1 MKRHTV
7 LVASDREAAR
17 FPDALSVGLSVG
29 LPVGTSAQQ
38 DPQDLLAAL
47 RRAGIRQVAASSAA
61 LADERVTRTLE
72 VLRDGGL
79 DIRHARGVYEKR
91 YRRVDLD
98 GLHPAFGVFDVRRG
112 PVSRVTRRAVDVVI
126 GLVGLLVCLVLVLP
140 VLWLLVRLDDRG
152 PLLYRQTRVGLGG
165 RLFTIWKIRT
175 MRVDAEAAGPQYA
188 SLRDPR
194 ITRLGHILRRT
205 RLDELPQFWN
215 LLRGDMT
222 LIGPR
227 PERPEFEEGLQRTVP
242 AFRTRHAYKPGLT
255 GWAAVRLGYA
265 DGVAP
270 RWEAHAYDLYYLA
283 HRGVLLDLEIL
294 ARTVLVVVGR
304 GGR

>member
-1 MKRHTV
+1 VNRHTL
-7 LVASDREAAR
+7 LVASEREAGR
-17 FPDALSVGLSVG
+17 FPDAIPLASSPYL
-29 LPVGTSAQQ
+29 
-38 DPQDLLAAL
+38 DPEDLLDAL
-47 RRAGIRQVAASSAA
+47 RRAGVKQVGASSAA

-72 VLRDGGL
+72 VLRNGGVT
-79 DIRHARGVYEKR
+79 IRHGRGVYEKR

-112 PVSRVTRRAVDVVI
+112 PVSRFLRRVVDLVVGAF
-126 GLVGLLVCLVLVLP
+126 GLVFCTAFVLP
-140 VLWLLVRLDDRG
+140 LLWLAVRLDDKG
-152 PLLYRQTRVGLGG
+152 PLFYSQVRVGLSG

-188 SLRDPR
+188 SVRDPR
-194 ITRLGHILRRT
+194 ITRLGHVLRRT
-205 RLDELPQFWN
+205 RLDELPQLWN
-215 LLRGDMT
+215 LVRGDMT

-242 AFRTRHAYKPGLT
+242 AFRTRHASKPGLT

-283 HRGVLLDLEIL
+283 HRSIWLDLEIL
-294 ARTVLVVVGR
+294 ARTVLVVLGR

>member
-1 MKRHTV
+1 VNRHTL
-7 LVASDREAAR
+7 LVASEREAGR
-17 FPDALSVGLSVG
+17 FPDAIPLASSPYL
-29 LPVGTSAQQ
+29 
-38 DPQDLLAAL
+38 DPEDLLDAL
-47 RRAGIRQVAASSAA
+47 RRAGVKQVGASSAA

-72 VLRDGGL
+72 VLRNGGVT
-79 DIRHARGVYEKR
+79 IRHGRGVYEKR

-98 GLHPAFGVFDVRRG
+98 GLHPAFGVFDIRRG
-112 PVSRVTRRAVDVVI
+112 PVSRFLRRVVDLVVGAF
-126 GLVGLLVCLVLVLP
+126 GLVFCTVFVLP
-140 VLWLLVRLDDRG
+140 LLWLAVRLDDKG
-152 PLLYRQTRVGLGG
+152 PLFYSQVRVGLSG

-188 SLRDPR
+188 SVRDPR
-194 ITRLGHILRRT
+194 ITRLGHVLRRT
-205 RLDELPQFWN
+205 RLDELPQLWN
-215 LLRGDMT
+215 LVRGDMT

-242 AFRTRHAYKPGLT
+242 AFRTRHASKPGLT

-283 HRGVLLDLEIL
+283 HRSIWLDLEIL
-294 ARTVLVVVGR
+294 ARTVLVVLGR

>member
-1 MKRHTV
+1 MNRHTL
-7 LVASDREAAR
+7 LVASEREAGR
-17 FPDALSVGLSVG
+17 FPDAIPLASSPYL
-29 LPVGTSAQQ
+29 
-38 DPQDLLAAL
+38 DPEDLLDAL
-47 RRAGIRQVAASSAA
+47 RRAGVKQVGASSAA

-72 VLRDGGL
+72 VLRNGGVT
-79 DIRHARGVYEKR
+79 IRHGRGVYEKR

-112 PVSRVTRRAVDVVI
+112 PVSRFLRRVVDLVVGAF
-126 GLVGLLVCLVLVLP
+126 GLVFCTVFVLP
-140 VLWLLVRLDDRG
+140 LLWLAVRLDDKG
-152 PLLYRQTRVGLGG
+152 PLFYSQVRVGLSG

-188 SLRDPR
+188 SVRDPR
-194 ITRLGHILRRT
+194 ITRLGHVLRRT
-205 RLDELPQFWN
+205 RLDELPQLWN
-215 LLRGDMT
+215 LVRGDMT

-242 AFRTRHAYKPGLT
+242 AFRTRHASKPGLT

-283 HRGVLLDLEIL
+283 HRSIWLDLEIL
-294 ARTVLVVVGR
+294 ARTVLVVLGR

>member
-1 MKRHTV
+1 VNRHTL
-7 LVASDREAAR
+7 LVASERESTR
-17 FPDALSVGLSVG
+17 FPDAVPLATAS
-29 LPVGTSAQQ
+29 GTQPAQ
-38 DPQDLLAAL
+38 LLTLL
-47 RRAGIRQVAASSAA
+47 REAGVREVAASSAA
-61 LADERVTRTLE
+61 LADEKVMRTLE
-72 VLRDGGL
+72 ALSDGG
-79 DIRHARGVYEKR
+79 ITVRHARGVYEKR

-112 PVSRVTRRAVDVVI
+112 LISQALRRLVDVTV
-126 GLVGLLVCLVLVLP
+126 GLVGLAFCTVLVLP
-140 VLWLLVRLDDRG
+140 LLWVLVQCDDRG
-152 PLLYRQTRVGLGG
+152 PLLYHQTRVGLNG

-175 MRVDAEAAGPQYA
+175 MRTDAEAAGPQYA
-188 SLRDPR
+188 SVRDPR
-194 ITRLGHILRRT
+194 ITRVGQVLRRT
-205 RLDELPQFWN
+205 RLDELPQLWN

-242 AFRTRHAYKPGLT
+242 AFRTRHASKPGLT

-283 HRGVLLDLEIL
+283 HRNLLLDLEIL
-294 ARTVLVVVGR
+294 GRTVLVVLGR

>member
-1 MKRHTV
+1 MNRHTL
-7 LVASDREAAR
+7 LVANTREAAR
-17 FPDALSVGLSVG
+17 FPDAMALAVSPHLE
-29 LPVGTSAQQ
+29 AEA
-38 DPQDLLAAL
+38 LLLVL
-47 RRAGIRQVAASSAA
+47 RRAGIKKVGATSAA

-72 VLRDGGL
+72 VLRAGGIT
-79 DIRHARGVYEKR
+79 IRHGNGVYEKR

-112 PVSRVTRRAVDVVI
+112 PMSRFSRRLVDIVVGAI
-126 GLVGLLVCLVLVLP
+126 GLVMFSLFVLP
-140 VLWLLVRLDDRG
+140 LLWLLVRLDDKG
-152 PLLYRQTRVGLGG
+152 PLLYSQRRVGLGG

-188 SLRDPR
+188 ALQDPR
-194 ITRLGHILRRT
+194 ITRCGRALRRT
-205 RLDELPQFWN
+205 RLDELPQLWN

-242 AFRTRHAYKPGLT
+242 AFRTRHASKPGLT

-283 HRGVLLDLEIL
+283 HRSLLLDLEIL
-294 ARTVLVVVGR
+294 GRTVFVVIGR

>member
-1 MKRHTV
+1 MNRHTL
-7 LVASDREAAR
+7 LVASEREAGR
-17 FPDALSVGLSVG
+17 FPDAIPLASSPYL
-29 LPVGTSAQQ
+29 
-38 DPQDLLAAL
+38 DPEDLLDAL
-47 RRAGIRQVAASSAA
+47 RRAGVKQVGASSAA

-72 VLRDGGL
+72 VLRNGGVT
-79 DIRHARGVYEKR
+79 IRHGRGVYEKR

-98 GLHPAFGVFDVRRG
+98 GLHPAFGVFDIRRG
-112 PVSRVTRRAVDVVI
+112 PVSRFLRRVVDLVVGAF
-126 GLVGLLVCLVLVLP
+126 GLVFCTVFVLP
-140 VLWLLVRLDDRG
+140 LLWLAVRLDDKG
-152 PLLYRQTRVGLGG
+152 PLFYSQVRVGLSG

-188 SLRDPR
+188 SVRDPR
-194 ITRLGHILRRT
+194 ITRLGHVLRRT
-205 RLDELPQFWN
+205 RLDELPQLWN
-215 LLRGDMT
+215 LVRGDMT

-242 AFRTRHAYKPGLT
+242 AFRTRHASKPGLT

-283 HRGVLLDLEIL
+283 HRSIWLDLEIL
-294 ARTVLVVVGR
+294 ARTVLVVLGR

>member
-1 MKRHTV
+1 MNRHTL
-7 LVASDREAAR
+7 LVASEREAER
-17 FPDALSVGLSVG
+17 FPDAIPLA
-29 LPVGTSAQQ
+29 TSPHLAPEQ
-38 DPQDLLAAL
+38 LLDVL
-47 RRAGIRQVAASSAA
+47 RRAGVRQVGASSAA
-61 LADERVTRTLE
+61 LADERVTRALE
-72 VLRDGGL
+72 VLRSGG
-79 DIRHARGVYEKR
+79 ITVRHGRTVYEKR

-112 PVSRVTRRAVDVVI
+112 PVSRFLQRLVDIVV
-126 GLVGLLVCLVLVLP
+126 GAVGLIFCTVFVLP
-140 VLWLLVRLDDRG
+140 LLWALVRLDDRG
-152 PLLYRQTRVGLGG
+152 PLLYSQVRVGLNG

-175 MRVDAEAAGPQYA
+175 MGVDAEAAGPRYA
-188 SLRDPR
+188 SVLDPR
-194 ITRLGHILRRT
+194 ITRLGRVLRRT
-205 RLDELPQFWN
+205 RLDELPQLWN

-227 PERPEFEEGLQRTVP
+227 PERPEFEEGLQRRVP
-242 AFRTRHAYKPGLT
+242 AFRTRHASKPGLT

-283 HRGVLLDLEIL
+283 HRSLLLDLEIL
-294 ARTVLVVVGR
+294 TRTVLVVLGR

>member
-1 MKRHTV
+1 VREPLMSRAT
-7 LVASDREAAR
+7 LLIASEREAGR
-17 FPDALSVGLSVG
+17 FPDALPL
-29 LPVGTSAQQ
+29 TASAHA
-38 DPQDLLAAL
+38 DPQALLRAL
-47 RRAGIRQVAASSAA
+47 RGAGVREVGATSRA

-72 VLRDGGL
+72 ALRDEGIT
-79 DIRHARGVYEKR
+79 IRHGRGVYEQR
-91 YRRVDLD
+91 YRKVDLE

-112 PVSRVTRRAVDVVI
+112 PMSRATRRAVD
-126 GLVGLLVCLVLVLP
+126 LTVGFVGVLLCSVLVLP
-140 VLWLLVRLDDRG
+140 VLALLVRIDDRG
-152 PLLYRQTRVGLGG
+152 PLLYSQIRVGRGG

-175 MRVDAEAAGPQYA
+175 MRVDAEAMGPQYA
-188 SLRDPR
+188 SVNDPR
-194 ITRLGHILRRT
+194 ITRVGRVLRRT
-205 RLDELPQFWN
+205 RLDELPQLWN

-242 AFRTRHAYKPGLT
+242 AFRTRHASKPGLT

-283 HRGVLLDLEIL
+283 HRNLLLDLEIL
-294 ARTVLVVVGR
+294 LRTVLVVLGR

>member
-1 MKRHTV
+1 VNRHTL
-7 LVASDREAAR
+7 LVASEREAGR
-17 FPDALSVGLSVG
+17 FPDAIPLASSPYL
-29 LPVGTSAQQ
+29 
-38 DPQDLLAAL
+38 DPEDLLDAL
-47 RRAGIRQVAASSAA
+47 RRAGVKQVGASSAA

-72 VLRDGGL
+72 VLRNGGVT
-79 DIRHARGVYEKR
+79 IRHGRGVYEKR

-112 PVSRVTRRAVDVVI
+112 PVSRFLRRVVDLVVGAF
-126 GLVGLLVCLVLVLP
+126 GLVFCTVFVLP
-140 VLWLLVRLDDRG
+140 LLWLAVRLDDRG
-152 PLLYRQTRVGLGG
+152 PLFYSQVRVGLSG

-188 SLRDPR
+188 SVRDPR
-194 ITRLGHILRRT
+194 ITRLGHVLRRT
-205 RLDELPQFWN
+205 RLDELPQLWN
-215 LLRGDMT
+215 LVRGDMT

-242 AFRTRHAYKPGLT
+242 AFRTRHASKPGLT

-283 HRGVLLDLEIL
+283 HRSIWLDLEIL
-294 ARTVLVVVGR
+294 ARTVLVVLGR

>member
-1 MKRHTV
+1 VNRHTL
-7 LVASDREAAR
+7 LVASEREAGR
-17 FPDALSVGLSVG
+17 FPDAIPLASSPYL
-29 LPVGTSAQQ
+29 
-38 DPQDLLAAL
+38 DPEDLLDAL
-47 RRAGIRQVAASSAA
+47 RRAGVKQVGASSAA

-72 VLRDGGL
+72 VLRNGGVT
-79 DIRHARGVYEKR
+79 IRHGRGVYEKR

-112 PVSRVTRRAVDVVI
+112 PVSRFLRRVVDLVVGAF
-126 GLVGLLVCLVLVLP
+126 GLVFCTVFVLP
-140 VLWLLVRLDDRG
+140 LLWLAVRLDDKG
-152 PLLYRQTRVGLGG
+152 PLFYSQVRVGLSG

-188 SLRDPR
+188 SVRDPR
-194 ITRLGHILRRT
+194 ITRLGHVLRRT
-205 RLDELPQFWN
+205 RLDELPQLWN
-215 LLRGDMT
+215 LVRGDMT

-242 AFRTRHAYKPGLT
+242 AFRTRHASKPGLT

-283 HRGVLLDLEIL
+283 HRSIWLDLEIL
-294 ARTVLVVVGR
+294 ARTVLVVLGR

>member
-1 MKRHTV
+1 VNRHTL
-7 LVASDREAAR
+7 LVASERESTR
-17 FPDALSVGLSVG
+17 FPDAVPLATAS
-29 LPVGTSAQQ
+29 GTQPAQ
-38 DPQDLLAAL
+38 LLTLL
-47 RRAGIRQVAASSAA
+47 REAGVREVAASSAA
-61 LADERVTRTLE
+61 LADEKVMRTLE
-72 VLRDGGL
+72 ALSDGG
-79 DIRHARGVYEKR
+79 ITVRHARGVYEKR

-112 PVSRVTRRAVDVVI
+112 LISQALRRLVDVTV
-126 GLVGLLVCLVLVLP
+126 GLVGLAFCTVLVLP
-140 VLWLLVRLDDRG
+140 LLWVLVQCDDRG
-152 PLLYRQTRVGLGG
+152 PLLYHQTRVGLNG

-175 MRVDAEAAGPQYA
+175 MRTDAEAAGPQYA
-188 SLRDPR
+188 SVRDPR
-194 ITRLGHILRRT
+194 MGQVLRRT
-205 RLDELPQFWN
+205 RLDELPQLWN

-242 AFRTRHAYKPGLT
+242 AFRTRHASKPGLT

-283 HRGVLLDLEIL
+283 HRNLLLDLEIL
-294 ARTVLVVVGR
+294 GRTVLVVLGR